1 VGFRH
6 EETQGLDYEDTGGLE
21 VGWTGIV
28 GSVPIAMTTFYV
40 YVFFDTAVVGYQVGE
55 LVGL

>member
-1 VGFRH
+1 
-6 EETQGLDYEDTGGLE
+6 LDYEDAGGLQ

-40 YVFFDTAVVGYQVGE
+40 DVFFDAAVVGYQVGE